1 MDKPEKI
8 NFIAQSLTSQYS
20 DIVQQVRART
30 FGLDSSYLHTEEWR
44 FRRLIHNIMIAR
56 TNDEMALKSCTEMF
70 RLYQGRYGLV
80 KAERQTLINIM
91 ESNEVQYPGKKA
103 DQILQT
109 AQMINSTFN
118 GVIPENHKA
127 LCTLPGI
134 GRHAAAVTLAL
145 AFNHNDQFAVDTH
158 VSRITKRL
166 GLVDEDTSDLKI
178 EKIISQY
185 APSNLLADFSRS
197 FVDFSKRVCSYH
209 PNCGNC
215 FLAQHCA
222 FSKTTK
228 PMPVNRAWPANL
240 KEGVYEVP
248 SSTPGKFYKVIV
260 TANGATCSCTS
271 FRYRKTCKHIELVC
285 KE

>member
-1 MDKPEKI
+1 MDKQEKVK
-8 NFIAQSLTSQYS
+8 FIAQSLTSQYG

-30 FGLDSSYLHTEEWR
+30 FGLDSSYLHTEQWR

-70 RLYQGRYGLV
+70 QLYPNRAGLA

-91 ESNEVQYPGKKA
+91 EANEVQYPGKKA

-109 AQMINSTFN
+109 AQMIGYTFN
-118 GVIPENHKA
+118 GIIPENHKA

-134 GRHAAAVTLAL
+134 GRHAATVTLAL

-158 VSRITKRL
+158 VSRIAKRL

-178 EKIISQY
+178 ERFISEH

-197 FVDFSKRVCSYH
+197 FVDFGKRICSYH
-209 PNCGNC
+209 PNCGSC

-228 PMPVNRAWPANL
+228 LMPKAVKRPNI
-240 KEGVYEVP
+240 KEGVYEVT
-248 SSTPGKFYKVIV
+248 SSTPGQTYKVIV
-260 TANGATCSCTS
+260 TANGTSCNCQA
-271 FRYRKTCKHIELVC
+271 FRFKRTCKHIQSLE
-285 KE
+285 E